1 MLTEETI
8 IRIFCLI
15 DDSLKAMNHRDD
27 MRARISDSEVL
38 TTAVVSGLYFGGHT
52 EHGRQFMQSAGYIPA
67 MLSKSRLCR
76 RLHRCQELIEQLTT
90 QIGQLFKDLVCE
102 REYILD
108 SFPVPVCDNIRIS
121 RSRLLQGEQWRGW
134 QASMRRYFYGVKVQL
149 VITASGVPVD
159 YVIMPGCRAD
169 VKALRQLCWALP
181 PESRVYADAA
191 YTDYQIED
199 LLAET
204 QQVLLDPQRKSN
216 SKRGDQPWTVFVKQ
230 HMRKKIETAIS
241 ELKGLFLR
249 RIHAVTAKGF
259 QLKLSVFLLAFTLKK
274 AFL

>member
-15 DDSLKAMNHRDD
+15 DDTLKAMNHRDD

-52 EHGRQFMQSAGYIPA
+52 EQGRQFMQSAGYIPA

-76 RLHRCQELIEQLTT
+76 RLHRCQELIQQLTA

-191 YTDYQIED
+191 YTDYQ
-199 LLAET
+199 T
-204 QQVLLDPQRKSN
+204 QQVLLDPQRRSN
-216 SKRGDQPWTVFVKQ
+216 AKRRDQPWTVFVKQ
-230 HMRKKIETAIS
+230 QMRKKIETAIS